1 MILEI
6 RAVIFFQ
13 NPELDYLSG
22 RFKRDA
28 LKNSKAKSKLGQR
41 MKRRLGRFFKT
52 FNKKHTKSTATSFD
66 VMQVSTEMVAKA
78 KGASDKK
85 TGFVGELDHL
95 K

>member
-1 MILEI
+1 
-6 RAVIFFQ
+6 
-13 NPELDYLSG
+13 
-22 RFKRDA
+22 
-28 LKNSKAKSKLGQR
+28 